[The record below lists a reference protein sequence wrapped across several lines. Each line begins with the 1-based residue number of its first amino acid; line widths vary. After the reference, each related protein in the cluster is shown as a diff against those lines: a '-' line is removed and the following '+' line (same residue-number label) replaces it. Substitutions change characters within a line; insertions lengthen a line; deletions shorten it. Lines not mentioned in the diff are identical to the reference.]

1 MREKRFLIIIIISI
15 IMIILGVIV
24 YFIFNNTNNTNN
36 ANNNKYNEVVE
47 KEVCL
52 DNLCVEKVEINFN
65 NNSEMINFQIKNKGE
80 MPIQNGYFK
89 IVFNNNKS
97 YITRHG
103 TIEPN
108 NTEGVEIELYNEK
121 PFSINNYELQ
131 YLSDEELQ
139 MINSN

>member
-1 MREKRFLIIIIISI
+1 MREKKFIIIIIISI
-15 IMIILGVIV
+15 IMIILGVII
-24 YFIFNNTNNTNN
+24 YFIFNNNTTNND
-36 ANNNKYNEVVE
+36 NNNRYNGVVE

-52 DNLCVEKVEINFN
+52 DNLCAEKVEINFN
-65 NNSEMINFQIKNKGE
+65 NNSGMINFQIKNKGDIS
-80 MPIQNGYFK
+80 IQDGYFK

-108 NTEGVEIELYNEK
+108 NTEDVEIELYNEK
-121 PFSINNYELQ
+121 VFSINNYELQ
-131 YLSDEELQ
+131 YLSDEELI

>member
-1 MREKRFLIIIIISI
+1 MREKKFMVIIIISI
-15 IMIILGVIV
+15 IMIIFGVII
-24 YFIFNNTNNTNN
+24 YFIFNNNTTNND
-36 ANNNKYNEVVE
+36 NNNKYNVVIA

-52 DNLCVEKVEINFN
+52 DNLCAEKVEINFN
-65 NNSEMINFQIKNKGE
+65 NNSGMIDFQIKNKGDI
-80 MPIQNGYFK
+80 PIQDDYFK

-108 NTEGVEIELYNEK
+108 NTEEVEIELYNEK
-121 PFSINNYELQ
+121 VFSINNYELQ
-131 YLSDEELQ
+131 YLSDEELI